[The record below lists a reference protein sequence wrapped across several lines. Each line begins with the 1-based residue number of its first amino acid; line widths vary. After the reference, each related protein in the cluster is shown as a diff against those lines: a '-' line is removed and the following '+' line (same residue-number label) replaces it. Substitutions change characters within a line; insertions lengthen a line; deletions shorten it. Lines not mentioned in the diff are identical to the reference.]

1 MSCIH
6 IYTGDGKGKS
16 TAAAGLAIRFAGSG
30 GKVQFSQFLKGNN
43 TAEFEIM
50 KKVENID
57 LYLPDRTFGFT
68 FRMNDEEKK
77 EAGAYYRDYLE
88 RAFKRAAENKV
99 GLLVL
104 DESIGTDNVGFF
116 DRPRFLELLKNRPE
130 NMEVVLTGREPAED
144 LIEIADYVSEIKM
157 VKHPYTKGLNARRG
171 IEY

>member
-1 MSCIH
+1 MGCIH

-43 TAEFEIM
+43 TAEFEVM

-57 LYLPDRTFGFT
+57 LYLPDRTFGFV
-68 FRMNDEEKK
+68 FRMSEEEKK
-77 EAGAYYRDYLE
+77 EAGAYYRDYLA
-88 RAFKRAAENKV
+88 RAFQRARDHHA
-99 GLLVL
+99 GMLIL

-116 DRPRFLELLKNRPE
+116 DHAAFLELLKKRPDD
-130 NMEVVLTGREPAED
+130 MEIVLTGRDPSED
-144 LIEIADYVSEIKM
+144 LIEIADYVSDIRM
-157 VKHPYTKGLNARRG
+157 VKHPYTKGVKARRG